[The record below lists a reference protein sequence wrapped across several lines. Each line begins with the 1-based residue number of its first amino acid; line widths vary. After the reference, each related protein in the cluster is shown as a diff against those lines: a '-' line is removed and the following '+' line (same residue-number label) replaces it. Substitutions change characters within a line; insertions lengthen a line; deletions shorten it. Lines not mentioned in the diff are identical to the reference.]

1 MLFQPLGSQ
10 QKTALSNNAV
20 TCCQAFEHRKE
31 SIALCPESH
40 GPQDEFRRLVGG
52 YENELLIANSL
63 YGVFGNYRHCPFSNT
78 ERAEGNIHVHSDLE
92 HLSRIEEFN
101 ANLRSSRRR
110 IDFRVDVRNA
120 TAKDAIR
127 IGVRGN
133 VCAGS
138 DAHRGYV
145 FCVSLTNAPNG

>member
-52 YENELLIANSL
+52 YEKEHHTPKKRPRPLYTILSSTGKNPLLS
-63 YGVFGNYRHCPFSNT
+63 VP
-78 ERAEGNIHVHSDLE
+78 
-92 HLSRIEEFN
+92 
-101 ANLRSSRRR
+101 
-110 IDFRVDVRNA
+110 
-120 TAKDAIR
+120 
-127 IGVRGN
+127 
-133 VCAGS
+133 
-138 DAHRGYV
+138 
-145 FCVSLTNAPNG
+145 SLTGRKMNSDGLSAGTKTN